1 MAQIVHTK
9 INVQRKIT
17 SILLCQLCFNFLL
30 YHTSKIQ
37 PLASNLK
44 LISKILYECIR
55 TFEYFPIWIFV
66 RIIFVSFFWYEY
78 IRIFIR
84 IAFLIRI
91 YSDIRSYHLFD
102 TNIFGYSFVSFFG
115 YKYIRIFV
123 RIENLYSPHPG
134 PDASRKFWRFKGGQK
149 MTFHQRPFSP
159 KKWPKNSY
167 FGEQILHRLTSEGA
181 GIPILKLSVTF

>member
-37 PLASNLK
+37 HLASNLK
-44 LISKILYECIR
+44 LISKIWYVCIR
-55 TFEYFPIWIFV
+55 TFEYFPIRIFV

-78 IRIFIR
+78 IRIFVR

-91 YSDIRSYHLFD
+91 YSDIRSYHFFD

-134 PDASRKFWRFKGGQK
+134 AER
-149 MTFHQRPFSP
+149 
-159 KKWPKNSY
+159 N
-167 FGEQILHRLTSEGA
+167 L
-181 GIPILKLSVTF
+181 

>member
-44 LISKILYECIR
+44 LISKIWYKCIR
-55 TFEYFPIWIFV
+55 TFEYFPIWIFIC
-66 RIIFVSFFWYEY
+66 IILVFFWYKY

-84 IAFLIRI
+84 IAFFIRI
-91 YSDIRSYHLFD
+91 YSEIHSYHLFD

-115 YKYIRIFV
+115 NKYIRIFI
-123 RIENLYSPHPG
+123 RIKNLYSPHP
-134 PDASRKFWRFKGGQK
+134 DYYD
-149 MTFHQRPFSP
+149 SP
-159 KKWPKNSY
+159 NISLCVELCFNICDCHPSVKE
-167 FGEQILHRLTSEGA
+167 GERTA
-181 GIPILKLSVTF
+181 DP

>member
-84 IAFLIRI
+84 IIFLIRI
-91 YSDIRSYHLFD
+91 YSDIRSYRFLYI
-102 TNIFGYSFVSFFG
+102 NIFEYSFVS
-115 YKYIRIFV
+115 KIYIRHTLLLV
-123 RIENLYSPHPG
+123 
-134 PDASRKFWRFKGGQK
+134 
-149 MTFHQRPFSP
+149 
-159 KKWPKNSY
+159 
-167 FGEQILHRLTSEGA
+167 LTEFQLLQPVKT
-181 GIPILKLSVTF
+181 IRE

>member
-1 MAQIVHTK
+1 MSTNSITTSNTYIGGPFGHLYLVLCAIWHVSALGAN
-9 INVQRKIT
+9 IQREIT
-17 SILLCQLCFNFLL
+17 SLLLCQLCFNFLL

-102 TNIFGYSFVSFFG
+102 TNIFGYSFVSSFW
-115 YKYIRIFV
+115 YEYIRIFV
-123 RIENLYSPHPG
+123 RII
-134 PDASRKFWRFKGGQK
+134 FW
-149 MTFHQRPFSP
+149 
-159 KKWPKNSY
+159 
-167 FGEQILHRLTSEGA
+167 I
-181 GIPILKLSVTF
+181 

>member
-37 PLASNLK
+37 HLASNLK
-44 LISKILYECIR
+44 LISKIWYECIR
-55 TFEYFPIWIFV
+55 TFEYFPIRIFV
-66 RIIFVSFFWYEY
+66 RTIFVSFFWYEY
-78 IRIFIR
+78 IRIFVR

-91 YSDIRSYHLFD
+91 YSDIRSYHFFD

-134 PDASRKFWRFKGGQK
+134 IDKSWAHVDQAHCAGG
-149 MTFHQRPFSP
+149 
-159 KKWPKNSY
+159 
-167 FGEQILHRLTSEGA
+167 ELESEREMG
-181 GIPILKLSVTF
+181 L

>member
-37 PLASNLK
+37 HLASNLK
-44 LISKILYECIR
+44 LISKIWYECIR
-55 TFEYFPIWIFV
+55 TFEYFPIRIFV
-66 RIIFVSFFWYEY
+66 RTIFVSFFWYEY
-78 IRIFIR
+78 IRIFVR

-91 YSDIRSYHLFD
+91 YSDIRSYHFFD

-123 RIENLYSPHPG
+123 RIENLYSPHP
-134 PDASRKFWRFKGGQK
+134 DTK
-149 MTFHQRPFSP
+149 
-159 KKWPKNSY
+159 
-167 FGEQILHRLTSEGA
+167 TSSQSSEMR
-181 GIPILKLSVTF
+181 

>member
-44 LISKILYECIR
+44 LISKILYEFIR
-55 TFEYFPIWIFV
+55 TFKYFPIWIFV
-66 RIIFVSFFWYEY
+66 RIIF
-78 IRIFIR
+78 
-84 IAFLIRI
+84 LIRI
-91 YSDIRSYHLFD
+91 YSDVCSYWFFD
-102 TNIFGYSFVSFFG
+102 TNIFKYSFVTFSW

-123 RIENLYSPHPG
+123 CIEINTNVTLCYTVTAFSGIIPICSKLDSRQMTKFSPE
-134 PDASRKFWRFKGGQK
+134 SLRFVCLEEGNPACKL
-149 MTFHQRPFSP
+149 FCPFSTIFSTHSLP
-159 KKWPKNSY
+159 FS
-167 FGEQILHRLTSEGA
+167 IT
-181 GIPILKLSVTF
+181 LKVNC

>member
-134 PDASRKFWRFKGGQK
+134 LGSMRHFDFTGVIYL
-149 MTFHQRPFSP
+149 TTL
-159 KKWPKNSY
+159 
-167 FGEQILHRLTSEGA
+167 ILQVF
-181 GIPILKLSVTF
+181 I

>member
-37 PLASNLK
+37 HLASNLK
-44 LISKILYECIR
+44 LISKIWYVCIR
-55 TFEYFPIWIFV
+55 TFEYFPIRIFI

-78 IRIFIR
+78 IRIFVR

-91 YSDIRSYHLFD
+91 YSDICSYHFFD
-102 TNIFGYSFVSFFG
+102 TNIFGYSFVSSFW

-123 RIENLYSPHPG
+123 CIVFCYEFIRIFIRIIFLIRIYS
-134 PDASRKFWRFKGGQK
+134 DIRSYRFLIRIYSREKSSLRA
-149 MTFHQRPFSP
+149 
-159 KKWPKNSY
+159 KKSKS
-167 FGEQILHRLTSEGA
+167 
-181 GIPILKLSVTF
+181 

>member
-44 LISKILYECIR
+44 LISKIWYECIR
-55 TFEYFPIWIFV
+55 MFEYFPIWIFV

-123 RIENLYSPHPG
+123 RIENLYSPHPVPSRFSG
-134 PDASRKFWRFKGGQK
+134 QIRKVDA
-149 MTFHQRPFSP
+149 
-159 KKWPKNSY
+159 
-167 FGEQILHRLTSEGA
+167 RLGM
-181 GIPILKLSVTF
+181 LSKIREVETN

>member
-44 LISKILYECIR
+44 LISKILNECIR

-91 YSDIRSYHLFD
+91 YSDIRSYRFLD
-102 TNIFGYSFVSFFG
+102 INIFEYSFVS
-115 YKYIRIFV
+115 KIYIRHT
-123 RIENLYSPHPG
+123 LS
-134 PDASRKFWRFKGGQK
+134 Q
-149 MTFHQRPFSP
+149 MLRPKPSI
-159 KKWPKNSY
+159 SVCML
-167 FGEQILHRLTSEGA
+167 QIIWKVS
-181 GIPILKLSVTF
+181 

>member
-1 MAQIVHTK
+1 MWYQYIHIIFLIQIYSD
-9 INVQRKIT
+9 I
-17 SILLCQLCFNFLL
+17 CL
-30 YHTSKIQ
+30 YHFFIKNHLYTYTLFFWI
-37 PLASNLK
+37 LINLNIRLYRK
-44 LISKILYECIR
+44 FISKILYECIR

-134 PDASRKFWRFKGGQK
+134 PKEARRANRLEVGARRAPEILVVYISSINVYDKKL
-149 MTFHQRPFSP
+149 PSP
-159 KKWPKNSY
+159 DC
-167 FGEQILHRLTSEGA
+167 
-181 GIPILKLSVTF
+181 

>member
-84 IAFLIRI
+84 LAFLIRI
-91 YSDIRSYHLFD
+91 YSDIPSYCYLD
-102 TNIFGYSFVSFFG
+102 INIFEYLFVSKIYICHTSTHPDRIQLQPNRIQIICPPRPLRPLDALCPWPHSKQNFWKILQFF
-115 YKYIRIFV
+115 
-123 RIENLYSPHPG
+123 
-134 PDASRKFWRFKGGQK
+134 
-149 MTFHQRPFSP
+149 
-159 KKWPKNSY
+159 
-167 FGEQILHRLTSEGA
+167 
-181 GIPILKLSVTF
+181 